1 MIWEIGPE
9 ETSHRVLL
17 FRQGACEVQMAL
29 PESSWTI
36 DSDVKG
42 ALLSGYHWL

>member
-1 MIWEIGPE
+1 M
-9 ETSHRVLL
+9 LL

-42 ALLSGYHWL
+42 ALLRAGIIGFDDEAGRA